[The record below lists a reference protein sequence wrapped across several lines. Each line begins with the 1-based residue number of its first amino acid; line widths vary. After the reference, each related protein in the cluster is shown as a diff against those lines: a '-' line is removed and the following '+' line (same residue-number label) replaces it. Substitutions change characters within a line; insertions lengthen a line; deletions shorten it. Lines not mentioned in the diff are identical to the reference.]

1 MPKEVED
8 QIKRAVTRKKMAKTV
23 RTKVKNMHLANEL
36 SESIGKEPRYSE
48 EQIERVKNMGKKRP
62 KKSASKDRPK
72 KNYSPFV
79 MQKIAERE
87 AAKKAE

>member
-8 QIKRAVTRKKMAKTV
+8 QIKRAVTRKRMAKTT

-36 SESIGKEPRYSE
+36 SESIGKEPRYTE

-62 KKSASKDRPK
+62 TKSAKPK
-72 KNYSPFV
+72 KNHSPFV